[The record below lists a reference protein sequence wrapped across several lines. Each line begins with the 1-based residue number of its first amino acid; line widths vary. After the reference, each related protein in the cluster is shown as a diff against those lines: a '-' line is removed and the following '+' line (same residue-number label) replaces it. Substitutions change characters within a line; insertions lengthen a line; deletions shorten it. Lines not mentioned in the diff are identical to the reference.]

1 MYYFFFFF
9 LFSGKMFL
17 LFLISFS
24 LAQICLADIGKET
37 QQKRLYDFGLGKRA
51 AYTYLSEYKR
61 LPIYNF
67 GLGKRADDSLY
78 FGKKL
83 TDMDL
88 EYEEDGVK
96 DDFKRMKQYS
106 FGLGKRLPLKTYSFG
121 LGKRANYDDSEAYFN
136 DGFDED
142 KRSNNGHRFSFG
154 LGKRDGAKQELPG
167 RRSMQYNFG
176 LGKRSQDKDDINPS
190 FKI

>member
-1 MYYFFFFF
+1 M
-9 LFSGKMFL
+9 L
-17 LFLISFS
+17 LAILISFC
-24 LAQICLADIGKET
+24 LAQICLADLGKDS
-37 QQKRLYDFGLGKRA
+37 QPKSLYDLGLGKRA

-67 GLGKRADDSLY
+67 GLGKRADDSY
-78 FGKKL
+78 YYGKRFN
-83 TDMDL
+83 DMDL
-88 EYEEDGVK
+88 EYEDDDVK

-106 FGLGKRLPLKTYSFG
+106 FGLGKRLPLKTYNFG
-121 LGKRANYDDSEAYFN
+121 LGKRSQFDDREASFN
-136 DGFDED
+136 DGFDDD

-176 LGKRSQDKDDINPS
+176 LGKRSQTKDEINPS
-190 FKI
+190 FNL